1 MKNRITHVAVM
12 SLVLTAVVPGEV
24 VAQQQRSYDR
34 FKDRTSYEAK
44 VELSELSKTS
54 RGISLSLHSVVD
66 GDRAVTKS
74 DSFTV
79 SAIVTFNMSYDV
91 RCAGTSF
98 DMLVDGRA
106 VSLPSDMPAFNRYE
120 YAILSFGK
128 KMTLAEA
135 GPSPVPTGSRSGSAI
150 PNTAWTM
157 SNALHC
163 VICSR
168 TLRWVVQRV
177 ADVGNPS
184 ASNHGGENMQTSDP
198 ATNLYQCPACR
209 AAIPSGRSSA
219 KCPKCYADLP
229 KAIIESNR
237 ASANAREERGS
248 TAACVA
254 LGLVALAI
262 GLYFLINPS
271 AGGYGN
277 IANMH
282 ALAVGQAL
290 TIAGAVLLGLGIRPR

>member
-1 MKNRITHVAVM
+1 MKNRITHVAAM

-54 RGISLSLHSVVD
+54 RGISLSLQSVVD

-135 GPSPVPTGSRSGSAI
+135 GAFTGAKRI
-150 PNTAWTM
+150 E
-157 SNALHC
+157 
-163 VICSR
+163 V
-168 TLRWVVQRV
+168 RV
-177 ADVGNPS
+177 CDTEYS
-184 ASNHGGENMQTSDP
+184 LDDEQ
-198 ATNLYQCPACR
+198 R
-209 AAIPSGRSSA
+209 AALRDLVKDAQVGSS
-219 KCPKCYADLP
+219 
-229 KAIIESNR
+229 
-237 ASANAREERGS
+237 
-248 TAACVA
+248 T
-254 LGLVALAI
+254 
-262 GLYFLINPS
+262 
-271 AGGYGN
+271 GG
-277 IANMH
+277 
-282 ALAVGQAL
+282 
-290 TIAGAVLLGLGIRPR
+290 

>member
-54 RGISLSLHSVVD
+54 RGISLSLQSVVD
-66 GDRAVTKS
+66 GDRAVTKL

-91 RCAGTSF
+91 RCAGTGF

-135 GPSPVPTGSRSGSAI
+135 GAFARANRIEV
-150 PNTAWTM
+150 
-157 SNALHC
+157 
-163 VICSR
+163 
-168 TLRWVVQRV
+168 RV
-177 ADVGNPS
+177 CDTEYS
-184 ASNHGGENMQTSDP
+184 LDDEQ
-198 ATNLYQCPACR
+198 R
-209 AAIPSGRSSA
+209 AALRDLVKDAQISS
-219 KCPKCYADLP
+219 
-229 KAIIESNR
+229 
-237 ASANAREERGS
+237 S
-248 TAACVA
+248 T
-254 LGLVALAI
+254 
-262 GLYFLINPS
+262 
-271 AGGYGN
+271 GG
-277 IANMH
+277 
-282 ALAVGQAL
+282 
-290 TIAGAVLLGLGIRPR
+290 